1 MTHVP
6 STRKPQQIHQISNL
20 TIRKHLHGQWPPSV
34 ITINKFTRRY
44 VRRRATHKQGIRAS
58 WYHNSTPHHILTTLR
73 HPPENN
79 PDVMTRLAHE
89 LGLSQTLQFHEVY
102 SLTEPTLLEFLPR
115 PAYALLLVFPVTE
128 TYEKFRRDEDSSRKD
143 YSASGPEEPV
153 LWFKQ
158 TIRNACGLIG
168 LLHVI
173 TNGEARQ
180 QIQAGSDLEKLLRE
194 AIPLDPVKRAD
205 LLYQSQ
211 SLEAA
216 HATAAADG
224 DSTAPDA
231 NAAID
236 LHFVA
241 FIKDND
247 NNLWELDG
255 RRKGPLNRG
264 KLAADQD
271 VLSEQGQ
278 EVGVRAFLRREEEAG
293 GGELRFSVIMLG
305 PSMD

>member
-1 MTHVP
+1 
-6 STRKPQQIHQISNL
+6 
-20 TIRKHLHGQWPPSV
+20 
-34 ITINKFTRRY
+34 
-44 VRRRATHKQGIRAS
+44 
-58 WYHNSTPHHILTTLR
+58 
-73 HPPENN
+73 
-79 PDVMTRLAHE
+79 MTRLAHE
-89 LGLSQTLQFHEVY
+89 LGLSQSLQFHEVY
-102 SLTEPTLLEFLPR
+102 SLTEPALLEFLPR
-115 PAYALLLVFPVTE
+115 PAHALLLVFPITE
-128 TYEKFRRDEDSSRKD
+128 TYEKFRREEDSSRQD
-143 YSASGPEEPV
+143 YDASGSEEPV
-153 LWFKQ
+153 VWFKQ

-168 LLHVI
+168 LLHAI
-173 TNGEARQ
+173 TNGEARE
-180 QIQAGSDLEKLLRE
+180 QIQAGSDLEKLLKE
-194 AIPLDPVKRAD
+194 ALPLDPIKRAE
-205 LLYQSQ
+205 LLYESK

-216 HATAAADG
+216 HATAAAGG

-241 FIKDND
+241 FIKDKE

-264 KLAADQD
+264 KLDPEND

-278 EVGVRAFLRREEEAG
+278 EVGVKAFLRREEGAG

>member
-1 MTHVP
+1 
-6 STRKPQQIHQISNL
+6 
-20 TIRKHLHGQWPPSV
+20 
-34 ITINKFTRRY
+34 
-44 VRRRATHKQGIRAS
+44 
-58 WYHNSTPHHILTTLR
+58 
-73 HPPENN
+73 
-79 PDVMTRLAHE
+79 MTRLAHE
-89 LGLSQTLQFHEVY
+89 LGLSETLQFHEVY
-102 SLTEPTLLEFLPR
+102 SLTEPSLLEFLPR
-115 PAYALLLVFPVTE
+115 PAHALLLVFPVTA
-128 TYEKFRRDEDSSRKD
+128 TYEKFREEEDASKPN
-143 YSASGPEEPV
+143 YSGSGPDEPV

-168 LLHVI
+168 LLHII
-173 TNGEARQ
+173 TNGEARE
-180 QIQAGSDLEKLLRE
+180 QIAAGSALEKMLKE

-216 HATAAADG
+216 HSTAAATG
-224 DSTAPDA
+224 DSKAPDA
-231 NAAID
+231 NANVD

-241 FIKDND
+241 FVKDKN

-264 KLAADQD
+264 TLGADED

-278 EVGVRAFLRREEEAG
+278 KLGVQAFLQREEQAG
-293 GGELRFSVIMLG
+293 GGDLRFSVIMLG

>member
-1 MTHVP
+1 
-6 STRKPQQIHQISNL
+6 
-20 TIRKHLHGQWPPSV
+20 
-34 ITINKFTRRY
+34 
-44 VRRRATHKQGIRAS
+44 
-58 WYHNSTPHHILTTLR
+58 
-73 HPPENN
+73 
-79 PDVMTRLAHE
+79 MTRLAHE

-102 SLTEPTLLEFLPR
+102 SLTEPSLLEFLPR
-115 PAYALLLVFPVTE
+115 PAHALLLVFPVTA
-128 TYEKFRRDEDSSRKD
+128 TYEKFREEEDASRET
-143 YSASGPEEPV
+143 YSGSGAGEPV
-153 LWFKQ
+153 VWFKQ

-173 TNGEARQ
+173 TNGGARE
-180 QIQAGSDLEKLLRE
+180 QIVAGSALEQLLRE

-216 HATAAADG
+216 HSTAAATG
-224 DSTAPDA
+224 DSKAPDA
-231 NAAID
+231 NANVD

-241 FIKDND
+241 FIKDKE

-264 KLAADQD
+264 KLKADED
-271 VLSEQGQ
+271 VLSEHGQ
-278 EVGVRAFLRREEEAG
+278 ELGVQSFLRREEEAG

>member
-1 MTHVP
+1 
-6 STRKPQQIHQISNL
+6 
-20 TIRKHLHGQWPPSV
+20 
-34 ITINKFTRRY
+34 
-44 VRRRATHKQGIRAS
+44 
-58 WYHNSTPHHILTTLR
+58 
-73 HPPENN
+73 
-79 PDVMTRLAHE
+79 MTRLAHE
-89 LGLSQTLQFHEVY
+89 LGLSQSLQFHEVY
-102 SLTEPTLLEFLPR
+102 SLTEPALLEFLPR
-115 PAYALLLVFPVTE
+115 PAHALLLVYPVTD
-128 TYEKFRRDEDSSRKD
+128 TYEKFRAQEDSSRPD
-143 YSASGPEEPV
+143 YTGSGSGEPV
-153 LWFKQ
+153 VWFKQ

-168 LLHVI
+168 LLHAI
-173 TNGEARQ
+173 TNGEARE

-194 AIPLDPVKRAD
+194 ALPLDPVKRAD
-205 LLYQSQ
+205 LLYQSS

-216 HATAAADG
+216 HATAAAGG

-241 FIKDND
+241 FIKDKQ

-264 KLAADQD
+264 RLGAEED

-278 EVGVRAFLRREEEAG
+278 ELGVKAFLRREEEAG

>member
-1 MTHVP
+1 
-6 STRKPQQIHQISNL
+6 
-20 TIRKHLHGQWPPSV
+20 
-34 ITINKFTRRY
+34 
-44 VRRRATHKQGIRAS
+44 
-58 WYHNSTPHHILTTLR
+58 
-73 HPPENN
+73 
-79 PDVMTRLAHE
+79 MTRLAHE

-102 SLTEPTLLEFLPR
+102 SLTEPALLEFLPR

-128 TYEKFRRDEDSSRKD
+128 TYEKFRREEDAAKQE
-143 YSASGPEEPV
+143 YSASGPDEPV

-168 LLHVI
+168 LLHAI
-173 TNGEARQ
+173 TNGGARE
-180 QIQAGSDLEKLLRE
+180 QITAGSNLEKLLKE
-194 AIPLDPVKRAD
+194 AVNLDPVQRAD
-205 LLYQSQ
+205 LLYESK

-216 HATAAADG
+216 HASAAATG
-224 DSTAPDA
+224 DTKAPDA
-231 NAAID
+231 NADID

-241 FIKDND
+241 FIKDAQ

-264 KLAADQD
+264 KLDGDND

-278 EVGVRAFLRREEEAG
+278 EIGVRSFLRREEEAG

>member
-1 MTHVP
+1 
-6 STRKPQQIHQISNL
+6 
-20 TIRKHLHGQWPPSV
+20 
-34 ITINKFTRRY
+34 
-44 VRRRATHKQGIRAS
+44 
-58 WYHNSTPHHILTTLR
+58 
-73 HPPENN
+73 
-79 PDVMTRLAHE
+79 MTRLAHE
-89 LGLSQTLQFHEVY
+89 LGLSQSLQFHEVY
-102 SLTEPTLLEFLPR
+102 SLSEPALLEFLPR
-115 PAYALLLVFPVTE
+115 PASALLLVFPVTE
-128 TYEKFRRDEDSSRKD
+128 TYEKFRREEDGSRPD
-143 YSASGPEEPV
+143 YSGSGPEEPV
-153 LWFKQ
+153 VWFKQ

-173 TNGEARQ
+173 TNGEARE
-180 QIQAGSDLEKLLRE
+180 QIQAGSDLEKLLKE
-194 AIPLDPVKRAD
+194 ALPLDPIKRAE
-205 LLYQSQ
+205 LLYQSK

-216 HATAAADG
+216 HATAAAGG

-241 FIKDND
+241 FIKDKE

-255 RRKGPLNRG
+255 RRTGPLNRG
-264 KLAADQD
+264 KLDAEND

-278 EVGVRAFLRREEEAG
+278 ELGVKAFLKREEQAG